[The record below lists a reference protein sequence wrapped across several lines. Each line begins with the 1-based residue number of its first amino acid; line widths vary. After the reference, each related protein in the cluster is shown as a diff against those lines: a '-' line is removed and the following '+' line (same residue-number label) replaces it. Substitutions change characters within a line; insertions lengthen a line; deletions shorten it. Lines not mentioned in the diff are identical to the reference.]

1 MNKGNSEDNGQVYE
15 WPQCVY
21 ALICVKGKVVKT
33 KGSRKK
39 ILIKSFVQE
48 EEGKM
53 RGIDIT

>member
-1 MNKGNSEDNGQVYE
+1 MNGLSV
-15 WPQCVY
+15 CML
-21 ALICVKGKVVKT
+21 LICVKGKVGKI

-39 ILIKSFVQE
+39 ILMKSFVQE

>member
-1 MNKGNSEDNGQVYE
+1 MKIMDKCMNGLSV
-15 WPQCVY
+15 CML
-21 ALICVKGKVVKT
+21 LICVKGKVGKI